1 MVDSANFTNIRAL
14 LGALAE
20 AMNLINADVEH
31 HHEQTAYLAY
41 LIAREMGLPEDMAY
55 LCVYAALLHDVGS
68 ILVDEPQSV
77 EEIEREERHIAQV
90 GAAMLRDLPEF
101 SRVADVIE
109 NCQCPWQVAHACAG
123 SMTAAQR
130 ELLRCSGVIYLA
142 DQVSIRLDPRLPVL
156 TQAQEL
162 RKRMEAGRG
171 ARFCPDASDA
181 FLRISRM
188 EFIWLDV
195 AYNLKFLM
203 FFTGDIQPVSLE
215 RTVVLTQLMSRLIDF
230 RSPFTAMHS
239 AGVAASARALAGF
252 AGMSREECMMME
264 IAGNLHDI
272 GKLKV
277 QRSILE
283 KPAHLDVEEY
293 DVIREHPYYTR
304 LILMNVDG
312 FEDIA
317 NWAGYHHEKLNGSGY
332 PFHFAADALDT
343 GARILAIA
351 DIFSAITEDRPY
363 RDGMKREA
371 AMAVLRKQVDTGGL
385 DDGLV
390 ELLAD
395 HYEEID
401 HARDEASHTVGK
413 RYFAS
418 RGLTENVN
426 R

>member
-1 MVDSANFTNIRAL
+1 MTDTTNFTNIRAL

-55 LCVYAALLHDVGS
+55 LCVYGALLHDVGS
-68 ILVDEPQSV
+68 ILVDEPQSI
-77 EEIEREERHIAQV
+77 EEIEREERHVARV

-109 NCQCPWQVAHACAG
+109 NCQCPWQIAHECAV
-123 SMTAAQR
+123 SMSAEQR
-130 ELLRCSGVIYLA
+130 ELLRCSGIIYLA

-156 TQAQEL
+156 TQAQAL
-162 RKRMEAGRG
+162 RKLVEEGRG
-171 ARFCPDASDA
+171 TRFCPDATEA
-181 FLRISRM
+181 FLRVSRK
-188 EFIWLDV
+188 EFVWLDV
-195 AYNLKFLM
+195 AYNPQFLM
-203 FFTGDIQPVSLE
+203 FFTGEIQPVSLE

-239 AGVAASARALAGF
+239 AGVAASARTLAGF
-252 AGMSREECMMME
+252 AGMSRKECLMME

-277 QRSILE
+277 PRGILE
-283 KPAHLDVEEY
+283 KPARLDVAEY
-293 DVIREHPYYTR
+293 DVIREHPYYTK
-304 LILMNVDG
+304 LILMNVNG
-312 FEDIA
+312 FEDIS
-317 NWAGYHHEKLNGSGY
+317 NWAGYHHEKLDGSGY
-332 PFHFAADALDT
+332 PFHFGANMLDT
-343 GARILAIA
+343 GARIMAIA

-371 AMAVLRKQVDTGGL
+371 AMAVLREQVERGGL
-385 DDGLV
+385 DGDLV
-390 ELLAD
+390 ELLHT

-401 HARDEASHTVGK
+401 RARDEASHTVGK

-418 RGLTENVN
+418 RGLTGENVG
-426 R
+426 